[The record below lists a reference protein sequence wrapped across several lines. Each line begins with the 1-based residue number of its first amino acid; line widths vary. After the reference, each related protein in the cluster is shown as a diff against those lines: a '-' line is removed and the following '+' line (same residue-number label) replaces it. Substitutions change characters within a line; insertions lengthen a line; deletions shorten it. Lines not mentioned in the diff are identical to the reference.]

1 MSERETLELVAA
13 CLEYPS
19 AQTPALARRAAERT
33 ASDHI
38 ALARALWD
46 LAVWLETAPLSEAEE
61 RYTALFDL
69 DPVCTLHV
77 GYQVFGDTYPRGAF
91 IANLSRELRQAGVGR
106 GSDLPDFLPV
116 VLRLLA
122 VTGADEAEPLLE
134 VVVRPALAKMSQA
147 LSGSRSPW
155 SDVIRAVPELLGGL
169 GDTTAPAVSRIDP
182 EDSRSQGT
190 SGRAGQTGAATQR
203 SRTVH
208 EPDAAGLMNGPG

>member
-1 MSERETLELVAA
+1 MPERETLELVAA

-19 AQTPALARRAAERT
+19 ALTPALARRAAERT
-33 ASDHI
+33 AGDHI

-46 LAVWLETAPLSEAEE
+46 LAVWLETAPLGEAEE

-122 VTGADEAEPLLE
+122 VIGADEAEPLLSI
-134 VVVRPALAKMSQA
+134 VVRPALAKMSQA

-155 SDVIRAVPELLGGL
+155 SDVIRALPELLGGVEP
-169 GDTTAPAVSRIDP
+169 G
-182 EDSRSQGT
+182 RSEHT
-190 SGRAGQTGAATQR
+190 GRTGAAEQR
-203 SRTVH
+203 NRTVH
-208 EPDAAGLMNGPG
+208 ESDAAGLMNGPG